1 MKKKNTVGMVLAFAL
16 AGAVLTGC
24 GEGRDAQ
31 QDGVQGIS
39 LETQEGT
46 LQETQEDTPEET
58 QETPEGAQQES
69 TEAAAEEPAEETPET
84 QQGAQQDAQQESAS
98 DEAAAESAAQESRT
112 GAGYEDNFAVDSK
125 AAKEFAQ
132 KIQAA
137 AADKDLE
144 ALAALMA
151 FPVYVGLPDA
161 KTVESREDFLALG
174 AETVFTEGL
183 LESLANA
190 DVENLNP
197 SMAGFSLSGGGT
209 ANINFGVRDG
219 VLAINGINY

>member
-46 LQETQEDTPEET
+46 LQETGEET
-58 QETPEGAQQES
+58 P
-69 TEAAAEEPAEETPET
+69 EETPET

>member
-16 AGAVLTGC
+16 AGAALTGC

-58 QETPEGAQQES
+58 QETPEGAQQ
-69 TEAAAEEPAEETPET
+69 
-84 QQGAQQDAQQESAS
+84 DAQQESAS

-112 GAGYEDNFAVDSK
+112 GAGYEDNFAVDSN

>member
-69 TEAAAEEPAEETPET
+69 
-84 QQGAQQDAQQESAS
+84 QQESAS

-190 DVENLNP
+190 DGENLNP

>member
-69 TEAAAEEPAEETPET
+69 P
-84 QQGAQQDAQQESAS
+84 
-98 DEAAAESAAQESRT
+98 
-112 GAGYEDNFAVDSK
+112 
-125 AAKEFAQ
+125 
-132 KIQAA
+132 
-137 AADKDLE
+137 
-144 ALAALMA
+144 
-151 FPVYVGLPDA
+151 
-161 KTVESREDFLALG
+161 
-174 AETVFTEGL
+174 
-183 LESLANA
+183 
-190 DVENLNP
+190 
-197 SMAGFSLSGGGT
+197 
-209 ANINFGVRDG
+209 
-219 VLAINGINY
+219 

>member
-1 MKKKNTVGMVLAFAL
+1 MKKKNTVGMVLAFVL

-69 TEAAAEEPAEETPET
+69 PEETGEETPEETPET

>member
-58 QETPEGAQQES
+58 QETPE
-69 TEAAAEEPAEETPET
+69 
-84 QQGAQQDAQQESAS
+84 GAQQDAQQESAS